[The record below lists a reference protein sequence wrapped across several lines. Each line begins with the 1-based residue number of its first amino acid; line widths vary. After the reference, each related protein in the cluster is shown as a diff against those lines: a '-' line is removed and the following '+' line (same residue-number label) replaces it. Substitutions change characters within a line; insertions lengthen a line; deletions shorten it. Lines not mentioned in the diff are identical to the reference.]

1 MGRIVICGLLLCLA
15 ALTAYL
21 YFERSEEESMPVVT
35 GEAPEAGY
43 PLPPAA
49 SVPRDDRETV
59 SVQGEPVK
67 VEAPDPAV
75 AEKNAV
81 GSPEREQASEKDREL
96 ASLAAEKFR
105 TGDYGGAIKLYR
117 ELSGRD
123 KSALA
128 GMGISYLRLGDH
140 ENAERLLEQAVKN
153 NPGDFGVRKA
163 LAFLYYRNDDV
174 DKGISHA
181 EAGLAI
187 KRDPELQNLC
197 DKLRNDK
204 NTREVS
210 ESESTPHF
218 KITFDGYKHGG
229 MSRKVLEIL
238 EDAYSAL
245 GKEFGYFPSG
255 AVNAVLYTNRDF
267 YDITRAPGW
276 SGGIYDG
283 KIRIPVRGAESN
295 EAVLKKVL
303 FHEYTHSVV
312 RSLTPR
318 CPLWINEGL
327 AEYFSTNQTGK
338 IGQVIPLDLLGNSFS
353 WLTGNQVA
361 VAYRESYSAVSYLID
376 RHGFHRMK
384 EFLQSLSGGSDLEQT
399 FRASFGV
406 SYSEF
411 VSTWGKG

>member
-1 MGRIVICGLLLCLA
+1 MGRIIICGLLLCLA

-35 GEAPEAGY
+35 REAPEVRSSE
-43 PLPPAA
+43 PPVSSA
-49 SVPRDDRETV
+49 PRDDRETL
-59 SVQGEPVK
+59 SVRREPEK
-67 VEAPDPAV
+67 VETPDPAGV
-75 AEKNAV
+75 EKGAV
-81 GSPEREQASEKDREL
+81 DSPERERASERDREF
-96 ASLAAEKFR
+96 ASRAAEKFR
-105 TGDYGGAIKLYR
+105 TGDYEGAIKLYS

-140 ENAERLLEQAVKN
+140 ENAERFLEQAVKN
-153 NPGDFGVRKA
+153 NPGDFGVRKT
-163 LAFLYYRNDDV
+163 LAFFYYRKDDV
-174 DKGISHA
+174 DKGLSHA

-187 KRDPELQNLC
+187 KRDPELQKIC

-210 ESESTPHF
+210 ESESTSHF
-218 KITFDGYKHGG
+218 TITFDGYKHGG
-229 MSRKVLEIL
+229 ISRKVLEIL
-238 EDAYSAL
+238 EDAYSAV
-245 GKEFGYFPSG
+245 GKEFNVFPSG
-255 AVNAVLYTNRDF
+255 AVNTILYTNRDF

-283 KIRIPVRGAESN
+283 KIRMPVRGAEQN
-295 EAVLKKVL
+295 EATLKKVL

-312 RSLTPR
+312 RSLTSR

-327 AEYFSTNQTGK
+327 AEYFSISRAEK
-338 IGQVIPLDLLGNSFS
+338 IGQVIPLDLLRDSFS
-353 WLTGNQVA
+353 WLRGEQVTL
-361 VAYRESYSAVSYLID
+361 AYRESHSAVAYLIGK
-376 RHGFHRMK
+376 HGFHRMK
-384 EFLQSLSGGSDLEQT
+384 EFLQTLSAGGDLEQA
-399 FRASFGV
+399 FKGSFGV

>member
-1 MGRIVICGLLLCLA
+1 MGRIVICGFLLCLA
-15 ALTAYL
+15 AFAAYL
-21 YFERSEEESMPVVT
+21 YFEKSQEDPVPPITV
-35 GEAPEAGY
+35 EAPGVRSSE
-43 PLPPAA
+43 PSA
-49 SVPRDDRETV
+49 SSAPQGDRETV

-67 VEAPDPAV
+67 VETPDPAGV
-75 AEKNAV
+75 EKGTVN
-81 GSPEREQASEKDREL
+81 SPEREQASEKDREL
-96 ASLAAEKFR
+96 ASRAAEKFR
-105 TGDYGGAIKLYR
+105 TGDYEGAIKLYS

-123 KSALA
+123 RSALA

-140 ENAERLLEQAVKN
+140 ENAERFLEQAVKN

-163 LAFLYYRNDDV
+163 LAFLYYRKDDV

-187 KRDPELQNLC
+187 KRDPELQDICN
-197 DKLRNDK
+197 KLRNDK

-267 YDITRAPGW
+267 YDVTRAPGW

-295 EAVLKKVL
+295 ETVLKKVL

-312 RSLTPR
+312 RSLTSR

-327 AEYFSTNQTGK
+327 AEYFSTNQTRK

-353 WLTGNQVA
+353 WLTGDQVA

-384 EFLQSLSGGSDLEQT
+384 EFLQSLSGGSDLEQA
-399 FRASFGV
+399 FKGSFGV